1 MTQFTRREWM
11 RAGTAIALTLSHRP
25 SSLMG
30 FDTPGEEDEL
40 IPFRPGQPRNP
51 NRPMVHWESLTEWHT
66 PVDDVYVVS
75 HYGNPELD
83 ADQYQLEIQG
93 LVKHPLKLSLKD
105 IQSRPRRSVTTTL
118 ECGGNGASMAFMGA
132 VANQTWT
139 GTPLLP
145 ILQEAG
151 LLEEGIEVV
160 FWGADTK
167 EEEIRKKKFKVH
179 FGRSLSREDALR
191 EDLTLAYELD
201 GKPLPFNHGFPV
213 RLVVPG
219 WYGIAWVKWLTRI
232 EVMDRRFMGRFM
244 GRDYVT
250 IRGEERDGEVVYKE
264 TSVTRMNLKS
274 MTAKVLRKSDGR
286 VLIQGAAW
294 SDGTPLRSVE
304 IRIDDGPWVPAQILP
319 QKEKNPFAWSFWQFE
334 WKEAQPGEHRIVSRA
349 IDAKGNIQPTPE
361 DPSIALKETYWE
373 ANQQVERKIQIP

>member
-1 MTQFTRREWM
+1 
-11 RAGTAIALTLSHRP
+11 
-25 SSLMG
+25 
-30 FDTPGEEDEL
+30 
-40 IPFRPGQPRNP
+40 
-51 NRPMVHWESLTEWHT
+51 
-66 PVDDVYVVS
+66 
-75 HYGNPELD
+75 
-83 ADQYQLEIQG
+83 
-93 LVKHPLKLSLKD
+93 
-105 IQSRPRRSVTTTL
+105 
-118 ECGGNGASMAFMGA
+118 MAFMGA